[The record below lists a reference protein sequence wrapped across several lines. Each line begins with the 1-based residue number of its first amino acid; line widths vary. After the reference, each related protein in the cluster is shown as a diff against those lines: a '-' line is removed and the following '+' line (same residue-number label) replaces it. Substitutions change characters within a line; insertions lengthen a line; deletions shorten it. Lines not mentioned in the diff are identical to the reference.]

1 MSRIFVRYLGK
12 LKTEIIHLDSATRI
26 VTDAPK
32 DNEGEGTSFSPTDLV
47 AGAYLSCIFTIL
59 GIEMKK
65 GRLPK
70 HLSLEGKVTKIM
82 KKNPRKIAALKIE
95 MKIFGGK
102 KLDDT
107 QREYLENLI
116 WATPVPLSINPDID
130 VKIKI
135 DYS

>member
-1 MSRIFVRYLGK
+1 MSKIYVRYLGK
-12 LKTEIIHLDSATRI
+12 LKTEVIHLESATRI

-32 DNEGEGTSFSPTDLV
+32 DNNGEGSSFSPTDLV

-59 GIEMKK
+59 GIEMRKN
-65 GRLPK
+65 RLPK

-82 KKNPRKIAALKIE
+82 KKNPRKIAVLKIE
-95 MKIFGGK
+95 IKILGGK
-102 KLDDT
+102 KLSDQ
-107 QREYLENLI
+107 QREYLENII
-116 WATPVPLSINPDID
+116 WSSPVPLSVNPDID